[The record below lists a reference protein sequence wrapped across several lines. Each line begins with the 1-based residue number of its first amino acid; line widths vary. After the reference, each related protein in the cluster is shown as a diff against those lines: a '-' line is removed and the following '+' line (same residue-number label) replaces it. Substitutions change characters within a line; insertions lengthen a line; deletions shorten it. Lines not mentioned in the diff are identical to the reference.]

1 MSFEPLQFG
10 KYKLIQPL
18 AQGGMAEIFLAKQQG
33 PAGYEKTVVIKRILS
48 HYSAHPE
55 FVAMFL
61 DEARLAA
68 QLSHPNIVQ
77 IFDFGETDG
86 AYYLCMEYLRGE
98 DLHTLV
104 KVAAKKNVPIPPQ
117 VAATVVCA
125 ASDALHYAHT
135 LASDDG
141 QPLHIVHR
149 DISPSNLFVSFQ
161 GVTKVLDFGIARA
174 EGKVVK
180 TATGMIKGKLA
191 YMAPEQAKGQP
202 LDGRADVWALGAV
215 LHELLTGKRL
225 FWRGNDVES
234 FRALLD
240 EPIPTPSELRDG
252 IPRELDEICARA
264 LDRDLG
270 ARYQSARE
278 LYADLDD
285 FLSSRTYVPSQTL
298 LQQYLQEL
306 VGEEVVAAKLKS
318 TLSKGPA
325 PVPLGAEPEPAP
337 RSPRSRSAE
346 TKAVGPVPAP
356 PRPDPGNE
364 TRAAP
369 SNPSV
374 RRRTLSKPTLAL
386 PPEAATAPKPASK
399 APLGILGGIG
409 AGLAIFAGLVYFA
422 MGDPPERAR
431 SRPLVVET
439 IAEDLPQPGVR
450 PEPPE
455 PVVAAPPTPV
465 QPAAAPGV
473 TPPVAAAVVAR
484 PADPKPAR
492 GLLDVNCVPWCQIF
506 LDGKDTGR
514 ISPALGIALSAGKHR
529 LRVVNTPTGV
539 EREKEIVI
547 RAGATTREVVKF

>member
-1 MSFEPLQFG
+1 VSFEPIQFG

-33 PAGYEKTVVIKRILS
+33 PAGYEKSVVIKRVLS

-77 IFDFGETDG
+77 IFDFGQNEG
-86 AYYLCMEYLRGE
+86 SYYLCMEYLRGE

-104 KVAAKKNVPIPPQ
+104 KLAAKKNLPISAQ
-117 VAATVVCA
+117 VAATVVA
-125 ASDALHYAHT
+125 AACDALHYAHALT
-135 LASDDG
+135 SDDG
-141 QPLHIVHR
+141 QPLNIVHR
-149 DISPSNLFVSFQ
+149 DISPSNIFVSFQ
-161 GVTKVLDFGIARA
+161 GVVKVLDFGIARA

-191 YMAPEQAKGQP
+191 YMAPEQAKGQA

-240 EPIPTPSELRDG
+240 ERVPLPSELRAG
-252 IPRELDEICARA
+252 IPRELDEICGRA
-264 LDRDLG
+264 LERNLDR
-270 ARYQSARE
+270 RYTSAKE
-278 LYADLDD
+278 MYADLDD

-298 LQQYLQEL
+298 LQTYLQEL
-306 VGEEVVAAKLKS
+306 VGREEVAAKLKS
-318 TLSKGPA
+318 SLSKA
-325 PVPLGAEPEPAP
+325 VPVVAAVEPAP
-337 RSPRSRSAE
+337 ARSAV
-346 TKAVGPVPAP
+346 TKGSGAVRSLPVPSPAPADETRGAP
-356 PRPDPGNE
+356 PS
-364 TRAAP
+364 AP
-369 SNPSV
+369 V
-374 RRRTLSKPTLAL
+374 RRRALTHDAIAPLA
-386 PPEAATAPKPASK
+386 PPPTAPTPVKKSPV
-399 APLGILGGIG
+399 GILVAVVAALGV
-409 AGLAIFAGLVYFA
+409 FAGLVYFA
-422 MGDPPERAR
+422 MGDPPERPR

-439 IAEDLPQPGVR
+439 VHDD
-450 PEPPE
+450 PEPLSEPDEPPPVAIPAAKPPE
-455 PVVAAPPTPV
+455 PKPT
-465 QPAAAPGV
+465 
-473 TPPVAAAVVAR
+473 
-484 PADPKPAR
+484 K
-492 GLLDVNCVPWCQIF
+492 GLLDVNCVPWCQIY

-514 ISPALGIALSAGKHR
+514 TSPAIGISVGAGKHR

-539 EREKEIVI
+539 EQEKDVVI